1 MNTAKMK
8 ELVQKVIAK
17 TEVARDEAVKFAKK
31 IGPAAL
37 VLLKAAKFGALI
49 TLFGAAWCLCRLVF
63 LFQSWTERI
72 RLRERACA
80 GFEAM
85 LRKMR
90 EGISKIEEL
99 FGRDWKQ
106 IFTVSNIES

>member
-1 MNTAKMK
+1 MDTAKMK
-8 ELVQKVIAK
+8 EFVQQMIAK
-17 TEVARDEAVKFAKK
+17 TEVFRDEAAKFAKK

-37 VLLKAAKFGALI
+37 VLLKAVKFTALI

-63 LFQSWTERI
+63 LFQSWTEKI
-72 RLRERACA
+72 RLRERACS

-90 EGISKIEEL
+90 ACASKIEDL
-99 FGRDWKQ
+99 FGRDWKR